1 MLKQLSIQNFALIDE
16 LNIRFS
22 EGLSV
27 ITGETGAG
35 KSILLGALRL
45 ILGER
50 ADHSSLKNQSEKCII
65 EGVFSVKNYTLQ
77 ALFEDNDLDYWEETI
92 IRREISPQ
100 GKSRNFIN
108 DTPTTLE
115 VMKRLGERLI
125 DIHSQHQSLQI
136 NDPDFQLNVIDAL
149 ASNHNLRLD
158 YSTTFKQYSKLKK
171 QLAEVT
177 LEATEAQKEED
188 YLRFQFEELEALNLQ
203 PGEVQNLEKEQEFLA
218 NSEEILRNFSQI
230 DGILSQSEE
239 NALEMLRQVKL
250 LMDQS
255 SRYFEDMEEMN
266 QRYKSSLI
274 ELEDIAQEISTKAE
288 NLEFD
293 PNRQQ
298 LVEERLGEIHRLQK
312 KHSMDNAEQLV
323 DFKEDLDQK
332 LAELSSYDIQIEK
345 LTKALNQ
352 SEFEL
357 KQVAQSLSKSRL
369 KVLDTI
375 SEKVEESLKKLG
387 IPHAVLSIDH
397 QLRSE
402 AQSDGIDQFN
412 FLFSANK
419 GVAPQQVAKTASGG
433 EISRLV
439 LSIKALLADHQQL
452 PTILFDEIDTGVSG
466 EVADQMGGLL
476 SDIAQKR
483 QVISITHLPQ
493 IAAKGQSHY
502 FVFKSNDGERTKTQ
516 MRALTESERI
526 NEIAKMLSGKNLS
539 EAAINNAKELLQQ

>member
-1 MLKQLSIQNFALIDE
+1 
-16 LNIRFS
+16 
-22 EGLSV
+22 
-27 ITGETGAG
+27 
-35 KSILLGALRL
+35 
-45 ILGER
+45 
-50 ADHSSLKNQSEKCII
+50 
-65 EGVFSVKNYTLQ
+65 
-77 ALFEDNDLDYWEETI
+77 
-92 IRREISPQ
+92 
-100 GKSRNFIN
+100 
-108 DTPTTLE
+108 
-115 VMKRLGERLI
+115 
-125 DIHSQHQSLQI
+125 
-136 NDPDFQLNVIDAL
+136 
-149 ASNHNLRLD
+149 
-158 YSTTFKQYSKLKK
+158 
-171 QLAEVT
+171 
-177 LEATEAQKEED
+177 
-188 YLRFQFEELEALNLQ
+188 
-203 PGEVQNLEKEQEFLA
+203 
-218 NSEEILRNFSQI
+218 
-230 DGILSQSEE
+230 
-239 NALEMLRQVKL
+239 
-250 LMDQS
+250 
-255 SRYFEDMEEMN
+255 MEEMN

>member
-65 EGVFSVKNYTLQ
+65 EGVFSVKQYALQ

-149 ASNHNLRLD
+149 ASNHHLRLD

-171 QLAEVT
+171 QLTEVT
-177 LEATEAQKEED
+177 LEAAEAQKEED

-203 PGEVQNLEKEQEFLA
+203 PDEVQALEKEQEFLA
-218 NSEEILRNFSQI
+218 NSEEILRNLSQI
-230 DGILSQSEE
+230 DGILSQREE

-312 KHSMDNAEQLV
+312 KHSMENAEHLV
-323 DFKEDLDQK
+323 DFKDELDQK
-332 LAELSSYDIQIEK
+332 LAELSNYDIQIEK
-345 LTKALNQ
+345 LSKELNQ
-352 SEFEL
+352 SEL
-357 KQVAQSLSKSRL
+357 KLNEFSKILSKSRL

-433 EISRLV
+433 EVSRLV

-466 EVADQMGGLL
+466 EVADQMGSLL

-502 FVFKSNDGERTKTQ
+502 FVFKSNDEERTKTQ
-516 MRALTESERI
+516 MRALTEDERI